1 MGGRNTEVG
10 SCLRSVATRAEC
22 KLECDNLRIGEI
34 CSEPN
39 VLIGRSTDPKGK
51 RVVITALTVIGVAS
65 FFGSMVLF
73 EHYATTRSHQ
83 ADAAAGRIYRLNNHG
98 SYVYLTR
105 SEQWPL
111 WCLQFGGFALFIL
124 GGVLASSWNIPTDTC
139 PGIPKKV
146 RDQIMSRPNQDYDKI
161 RATYESDRK
170 GSDQT

>member
-22 KLECDNLRIGEI
+22 KLECDNLSIGET

-83 ADAAAGRIYRLNNHG
+83 ADAAAGRIYQLNNHG

-105 SEQWPL
+105 SEQWPVVSTVWRL
-111 WCLQFGGFALFIL
+111 
-124 GGVLASSWNIPTDTC
+124 
-139 PGIPKKV
+139 
-146 RDQIMSRPNQDYDKI
+146 
-161 RATYESDRK
+161 RAIYYERSTGEFLEYSDGHESGNSEK
-170 GSDQT
+170 GARSDNEQTESGL